1 MGSKI
6 SKQKQMFSMLNHKFS
21 GLWDENLIKE
31 SKPEDIQEE
40 NFTANYSS
48 HLLNK
53 VYNFYKSL
61 IQNLNSGLITS
72 DLAGEITFVNGTAAL
87 MLNYQR
93 EELLGKNLK
102 EIFSQDEESQK
113 CHRAVFLPNK
123 RINDKEVNF
132 ILKGGSTMVV
142 GLSTSQ
148 IHDENNNFDGI
159 ILLFRDLTEIR
170 HLKIQIERM
179 ERLALLGELSAGI
192 AHEIRNPL
200 AGIRAAAQL
209 LQENNNQD
217 DFQNQIIERIIRE
230 VDKANKLLKE
240 FFKFAKPSKPNLKF
254 HDLELLIDGVYL
266 LLSPQL
272 RKKNIEFVT
281 NFGEEVSQVYVDDTQ
296 IEQVLINLFLNSID
310 AMPEGGRLAVSTY
323 KRNIN
328 ILDPKMTNYDL
339 DNNQLYYSLIEIAD
353 TGSGISPQNLEKIF
367 NPFFTTKPSGLGLGL
382 PICSRLVGENGG
394 NLDVDSKAG
403 HGTKITLALPAFV
416 HHLK

>member
-1 MGSKI
+1 
-6 SKQKQMFSMLNHKFS
+6 
-21 GLWDENLIKE
+21 
-31 SKPEDIQEE
+31 
-40 NFTANYSS
+40 
-48 HLLNK
+48 
-53 VYNFYKSL
+53 
-61 IQNLNSGLITS
+61 
-72 DLAGEITFVNGTAAL
+72 
-87 MLNYQR
+87 
-93 EELLGKNLK
+93 
-102 EIFSQDEESQK
+102 
-113 CHRAVFLPNK
+113 
-123 RINDKEVNF
+123 
-132 ILKGGSTMVV
+132 
-142 GLSTSQ
+142 
-148 IHDENNNFDGI
+148 
-159 ILLFRDLTEIR
+159 
-170 HLKIQIERM
+170 M

>member
-21 GLWDENLIKE
+21 GLWDENFIKE
-31 SKPEDIQEE
+31 SKPVEIQEE
-40 NFTANYSS
+40 NFTTNYSS

-72 DLAGEITFVNGTAAL
+72 DLTGEITFVNSTAAL
-87 MLNYQR
+87 MLNYKR

-102 EIFSQDEESQK
+102 ELFSQDDESQK
-113 CHRAVFLPNK
+113 CLRAVFLPNK

-159 ILLFRDLTEIR
+159 IILFRDLTEIR

-209 LQENNNQD
+209 LQENNNRD
-217 DFQNQIIERIIRE
+217 DFQNQVIERIIRE

-310 AMPEGGRLAVSTY
+310 AMPEGGRLAVTTY

-328 ILDPKMTNYDL
+328 ILDPKMTNYEL
-339 DNNQLYYSLIEIAD
+339 DNNQLYYSFIEIAD
-353 TGSGISPQNLEKIF
+353 TGTGISSQNLEKIF
-367 NPFFTTKPSGLGLGL
+367 NPFFTTKPNGLGLGL

-394 NLDVDSKAG
+394 NLDVDSTAG